1 MHFLSFWHPKNSSSN
16 IEGWDLRKTPPKVPE
31 MIGAWKSKPSFWK
44 KMCSLAKCLNDSMG
58 FFNGIPWDSQWDS
71 MGFHH
76 YGINIHNMFFL
87 SYYIYIYYLEYP
99 TMNDVY
105 LMWHSGIHHI
115 IVSLYHCIILY
126 LSLGENGEK
135 YGTKFP
141 RNRPQNPPASPLSPL
156 VNSQFFRV
164 KSPVFSV
171 SL

>member
-87 SYYIYIYYLEYP
+87 SYYIYILFGIPNHEWCIS
-99 TMNDVY
+99 DVAF
-105 LMWHSGIHHI
+105 WHTSHHCI
-115 IVSLYHCIILY
+115 IVSLYHII
-126 LSLGENGEK
+126 SIIRGEWWKIWHKVSPEPSPESPRIPAVPLGEF
-135 YGTKFP
+135 TV
-141 RNRPQNPPASPLSPL
+141 L
-156 VNSQFFRV
+156 
-164 KSPVFSV
+164 
-171 SL
+171 